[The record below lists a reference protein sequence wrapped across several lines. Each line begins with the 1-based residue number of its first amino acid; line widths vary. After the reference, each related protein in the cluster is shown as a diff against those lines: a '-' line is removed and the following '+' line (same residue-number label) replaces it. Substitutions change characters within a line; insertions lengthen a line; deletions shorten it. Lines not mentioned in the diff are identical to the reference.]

1 MTDNQWNAL
10 KEMTRGMVFE
20 CDMSLGKV
28 RLQPS
33 DLYSYELMYPSHSV
47 TLHKDDDIVSIDR
60 HYLHTMYN
68 NWLSRNMYSKSS
80 YHYSSI

>member
-1 MTDNQWNAL
+1 MTDKQWIAL
-10 KEMTRGMVFE
+10 KEMTQRVVFE

-33 DLYSYELMYPSHSV
+33 DLYSYELIYPSHIV
-47 TLHKDDDIVSIDR
+47 TLHKDDDISSIDR

-68 NWLSRNMYSKSS
+68 NWLSR
-80 YHYSSI
+80 I